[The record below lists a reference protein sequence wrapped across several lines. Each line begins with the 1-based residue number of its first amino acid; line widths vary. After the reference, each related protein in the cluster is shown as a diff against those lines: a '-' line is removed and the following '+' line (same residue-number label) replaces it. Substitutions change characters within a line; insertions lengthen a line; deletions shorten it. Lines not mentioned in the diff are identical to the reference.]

1 MEKPITEAI
10 LKTKSPRIIIRI
22 EEYFK
27 NHPLKESVQFSHFR
41 PARYFVENINSLQ
54 EKISEDTLER
64 FETAFKFI
72 NKLL

>member
-1 MEKPITEAI
+1 MAQAYRLLIGGIGDDSHSVGMTLLEIAFKEAG
-10 LKTKSPRIIIRI
+10 
-22 EEYFK
+22 
-27 NHPLKESVQFSHFR
+27 
-41 PARYFVENINSLQ
+41 YFVENINSLQ